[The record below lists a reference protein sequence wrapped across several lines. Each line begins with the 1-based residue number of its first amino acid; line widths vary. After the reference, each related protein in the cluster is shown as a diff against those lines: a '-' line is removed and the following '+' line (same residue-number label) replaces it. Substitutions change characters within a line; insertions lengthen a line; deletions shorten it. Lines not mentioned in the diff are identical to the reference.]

1 VMELGGKDPLIILRD
16 ADVDFAAD
24 AAAWGAFL
32 HQGQICMSTER
43 IIIERPIAEEFIDKL
58 TARAKALKVGDPRD
72 PATAIGPLIN
82 QAAVTKV
89 HSHVQE
95 AVSRGAGLV
104 TGGTHDGLVYHPTVL
119 TKVTQDMRV
128 FTDQTFGPVAPV
140 LVVNDAE
147 EALRVANN
155 SRYGLS
161 SGIITNDFNR
171 ALDMARHLDTGM
183 VHIGDQTV
191 NDEPQVPFGGVK
203 GSGYGRMGG
212 KAALDE
218 FTELRWISVQQT
230 RRTFP

>member
-1 VMELGGKDPLIILRD
+1 MELGGKDPLIVLRD

-24 AAAWGAFL
+24 AASWGAFL

-43 IIIERPIAEEFIDKL
+43 IIIERPIAEEFIEKL
-58 TARAKALKVGDPRD
+58 ARRAGALKVGDPRD
-72 PATAIGPLIN
+72 PSVAIGPLIN
-82 QAAVTKV
+82 QAALDKV
-89 HSHVQE
+89 DGHVKE
-95 AVSRGAGLV
+95 AVNGGAELV
-104 TGGTHDGLVYHPTVL
+104 TGGIHDGLVYHPTI
-119 TKVTQDMRV
+119 VTDVKYDMRL

-140 LVVNDAE
+140 VVVEDAE
-147 EALRVANN
+147 EALQVANN

-161 SGIITNDFNR
+161 AGIITDDFNQ
-171 ALDMARHLDTGM
+171 ALMMARRLETGM
-183 VHIGDQTV
+183 VHIGDQTI

-230 RRTFP
+230 KRTFP